1 MVHNVSNNPNYRPSD
16 PPQVGS
22 QQFNNNYGSQ
32 PQYGQGQSG
41 QYGSG
46 AGQYG
51 SGAGQYGSGPGQY
64 GSGAGQYSQG
74 QYSQGQP
81 YGQQNSYGQSG
92 TYGQQ
97 NTYGQSGGYSQP
109 GAYSQ
114 PNVYDAYSQ
123 QGTYGQPGA
132 YSQQGAYSQP
142 MTYGAQPVFVRPA
155 PNKMAVWSM
164 WMGITGIGGG
174 FVCGLL
180 SMIPFIG
187 VIFSIIAML
196 LWIAPVL
203 AVIFGHIGLN
213 QIKNTGEDGR
223 GQAIAGL
230 IIGYVTIALGL
241 IMAIIMIGILGIGF
255 LGMMS
260 SY

>member
-1 MVHNVSNNPNYRPSD
+1 MHNVSNNPNYRPSD

-46 AGQYG
+46 DGQYG
-51 SGAGQYGSGPGQY
+51 SVA
-64 GSGAGQYSQG
+64 G

-92 TYGQQ
+92 AYGQQ
-97 NTYGQSGGYSQP
+97 NAYGQSGGYSQP
-109 GAYSQ
+109 NAYGAYSQ
-114 PNVYDAYSQ
+114 P
-123 QGTYGQPGA
+123 GA
-132 YSQQGAYSQP
+132 YDAYSQP

-164 WMGITGIGGG
+164 WMGIAGIGGG

-180 SMIPFIG
+180 SMIPVIG
-187 VIFSIIAML
+187 IIFSIIAMF

-203 AVIFGHIGLN
+203 AVIFGHIGLG
-213 QIKNTGEDGR
+213 QIKRTGEEGR

-241 IMAIIMIGILGIGF
+241 IMAIVMIGILGIGF

>member
-51 SGAGQYGSGPGQY
+51 SGAGQYT
-64 GSGAGQYSQG
+64 
-74 QYSQGQP
+74 QGQP
-81 YGQQNSYGQSG
+81 YGQQGSYGQSG
-92 TYGQQ
+92 AYGQQ
-97 NTYGQSGGYSQP
+97 NSFSQP

-114 PNVYDAYSQ
+114 PNAYGQQNSYSQ
-123 QGTYGQPGA
+123 P
-132 YSQQGAYSQP
+132 GAYSQP

-164 WMGITGIGGG
+164 WMGIVGIGGG

-187 VIFSIIAML
+187 VIFSVIAMF

-203 AVIFGHIGLN
+203 AVIFGHIGLG
-213 QIKNTGEDGR
+213 QIKRTGEEGR

-241 IMAIIMIGILGIGF
+241 IMAIVMIGILGIGF

>member
-51 SGAGQYGSGPGQY
+51 SGAGQY
-64 GSGAGQYSQG
+64 
-74 QYSQGQP
+74 SQGQP
-81 YGQQNSYGQSG
+81 YGQQGSYGQSG
-92 TYGQQ
+92 AYGQQ
-97 NTYGQSGGYSQP
+97 NSFSQP

-114 PNVYDAYSQ
+114 PNAYGQQNSYSQ
-123 QGTYGQPGA
+123 P
-132 YSQQGAYSQP
+132 GAYSQP

-164 WMGITGIGGG
+164 WMGIVGIGGG

-187 VIFSIIAML
+187 VIFSVIAMF

-203 AVIFGHIGLN
+203 AVIFGHIGLG
-213 QIKNTGEDGR
+213 QIKRTGEEGR

-241 IMAIIMIGILGIGF
+241 LMAIIMIGIMGIGF

>member
-32 PQYGQGQSG
+32 PQYGQGQPG

-51 SGAGQYGSGPGQY
+51 SGA
-64 GSGAGQYSQG
+64 G

-92 TYGQQ
+92 AYGQQ
-97 NTYGQSGGYSQP
+97 NAYGQSGGYSQP

-114 PNVYDAYSQ
+114 PNAYDAYSQ
-123 QGTYGQPGA
+123 
-132 YSQQGAYSQP
+132 SGAYSQP

-164 WMGITGIGGG
+164 WMGIAGIGGG

-180 SMIPFIG
+180 SMIPVIG
-187 VIFSIIAML
+187 IIFSIIAMF

-203 AVIFGHIGLN
+203 AVIFGHIGLG
-213 QIKNTGEDGR
+213 QIKRTGEEGR

-241 IMAIIMIGILGIGF
+241 IMAIVMIGILGIGF

>member
-51 SGAGQYGSGPGQY
+51 SGAGQYGSG
-64 GSGAGQYSQG
+64 AG

-92 TYGQQ
+92 AYGQQ
-97 NTYGQSGGYSQP
+97 NAYGQSGGYSQP

-114 PNVYDAYSQ
+114 PNAYDAYSQ
-123 QGTYGQPGA
+123 
-132 YSQQGAYSQP
+132 SGAYSQP

-164 WMGITGIGGG
+164 WMGIAGIGGG

-180 SMIPFIG
+180 SMIPVIG
-187 VIFSIIAML
+187 IIFSIIAMF

-203 AVIFGHIGLN
+203 AVIFGHIGLG
-213 QIKNTGEDGR
+213 QIKRTGEEGR

-241 IMAIIMIGILGIGF
+241 IMAIVMIGILGIGF

>member
-1 MVHNVSNNPNYRPSD
+1 MVRNVSNNPNYRPSD

-51 SGAGQYGSGPGQY
+51 SGAGQYGSGAGQY
-64 GSGAGQYSQG
+64 GSGAG

-92 TYGQQ
+92 AYGQQ
-97 NTYGQSGGYSQP
+97 NSFSQP

-114 PNVYDAYSQ
+114 PNAYGQQNSYSQ
-123 QGTYGQPGA
+123 P
-132 YSQQGAYSQP
+132 GAYSQP

-164 WMGITGIGGG
+164 WMGIVGIGGG

-187 VIFSIIAML
+187 VIFSVIAMF

-203 AVIFGHIGLN
+203 AVIFGHIGLG
-213 QIKNTGEDGR
+213 QIKRTGEEGR

-241 IMAIIMIGILGIGF
+241 IMAIVMIGILGIGF

-260 SY
+260 GY

>member
-1 MVHNVSNNPNYRPSD
+1 MSNNPNYRPSD

-51 SGAGQYGSGPGQY
+51 SGAGQY
-64 GSGAGQYSQG
+64 
-74 QYSQGQP
+74 SQGQP
-81 YGQQNSYGQSG
+81 YGQQGSYGQSG
-92 TYGQQ
+92 AYGQQ
-97 NTYGQSGGYSQP
+97 NSFSQP

-114 PNVYDAYSQ
+114 PNAYGQQNSYSQ
-123 QGTYGQPGA
+123 P
-132 YSQQGAYSQP
+132 GAYSQP

-164 WMGITGIGGG
+164 WMGIAGIGGG

-180 SMIPFIG
+180 SMIPIIG

-196 LWIAPVL
+196 LWIAPIL
-203 AVIFGHIGLN
+203 AVIFGHIGLG
-213 QIKNTGEDGR
+213 QIKRTGEEGR

-241 IMAIIMIGILGIGF
+241 IMAIVM
-255 LGMMS
+255 
-260 SY
+260 

>member
-1 MVHNVSNNPNYRPSD
+1 MSNNPNYRPSD

-51 SGAGQYGSGPGQY
+51 SGAGQYGSG
-64 GSGAGQYSQG
+64 AG

-92 TYGQQ
+92 AYGQQ
-97 NTYGQSGGYSQP
+97 NAYGQSGGYSQP

-114 PNVYDAYSQ
+114 PNAYDAYSQ
-123 QGTYGQPGA
+123 
-132 YSQQGAYSQP
+132 SGAYSQP
-142 MTYGAQPVFVRPA
+142 MTYGTQPVFVRPA

-164 WMGITGIGGG
+164 WMGIAGIGGG

-180 SMIPFIG
+180 SMIPVIG
-187 VIFSIIAML
+187 IIFSIIAMF

-203 AVIFGHIGLN
+203 AVIFGHIGLG
-213 QIKNTGEDGR
+213 QIKRTGEEGR

-241 IMAIIMIGILGIGF
+241 IMAIVMIGILGIGF

>member
-51 SGAGQYGSGPGQY
+51 SGAGQYGSGAGQY

-74 QYSQGQP
+74 QPYGQQGSYGQSGA
-81 YGQQNSYGQSG
+81 YGQQNSF
-92 TYGQQ
+92 
-97 NTYGQSGGYSQP
+97 SQP

-114 PNVYDAYSQ
+114 PNAYSQ
-123 QGTYGQPGA
+123 QNSYSQPG
-132 YSQQGAYSQP
+132 SYSQP

-164 WMGITGIGGG
+164 WMGIVGIGGG

-187 VIFSIIAML
+187 VIFSVIAMF

-203 AVIFGHIGLN
+203 AVIFGHIGLG
-213 QIKNTGEDGR
+213 QIKRTGEEGR

-230 IIGYVTIALGL
+230 IIGYVSIALGL
-241 IMAIIMIGILGIGF
+241 IMAIVMIGILGIGF

-260 SY
+260 GY

>member
-1 MVHNVSNNPNYRPSD
+1 MSNNPNYRPSD

-46 AGQYG
+46 D
-51 SGAGQYGSGPGQY
+51 GQY

-74 QYSQGQP
+74 QP
-81 YGQQNSYGQSG
+81 YGQQNSHGQSG
-92 TYGQQ
+92 AYGQQ
-97 NTYGQSGGYSQP
+97 NAYGQSGGYSQP
-109 GAYSQ
+109 SAYSQ
-114 PNVYDAYSQ
+114 PNAYDAYSQ
-123 QGTYGQPGA
+123 
-132 YSQQGAYSQP
+132 SGAYSQP

-164 WMGITGIGGG
+164 WMGIAGIGGG

-180 SMIPFIG
+180 SMIPVIG
-187 VIFSIIAML
+187 IIFSIIAMF

-203 AVIFGHIGLN
+203 AVIFGHIGLG
-213 QIKNTGEDGR
+213 QIKRTGEEGR

-241 IMAIIMIGILGIGF
+241 IMAIVMIGILGIGF

>member
-51 SGAGQYGSGPGQY
+51 SGAGQYGSGAGQY
-64 GSGAGQYSQG
+64 GSGAW

-81 YGQQNSYGQSG
+81 YGQQGSYGQSG
-92 TYGQQ
+92 AYGQQ
-97 NTYGQSGGYSQP
+97 NSFSQP

-114 PNVYDAYSQ
+114 PNAYGQQNSYSQ
-123 QGTYGQPGA
+123 P
-132 YSQQGAYSQP
+132 GAYSQP

-164 WMGITGIGGG
+164 WMGIVGIGGG

-187 VIFSIIAML
+187 VIFSVIAMF

-203 AVIFGHIGLN
+203 AVIFGHIGLG
-213 QIKNTGEDGR
+213 QIKRTSEEGR

-241 IMAIIMIGILGIGF
+241 IMAIVMIGILGIGF

>member
-1 MVHNVSNNPNYRPSD
+1 MRNVSNNPNYRPSD

-51 SGAGQYGSGPGQY
+51 SGAGQYGSGAGQY
-64 GSGAGQYSQG
+64 GSGAG

-92 TYGQQ
+92 AYGQQ
-97 NTYGQSGGYSQP
+97 NSFSQP

-114 PNVYDAYSQ
+114 PNAYGQQNSYSQ
-123 QGTYGQPGA
+123 P
-132 YSQQGAYSQP
+132 GAYSQP

-164 WMGITGIGGG
+164 WMGIVGIGGG

-187 VIFSIIAML
+187 VIFSVIAMF

-203 AVIFGHIGLN
+203 AVIFGHIGLG
-213 QIKNTGEDGR
+213 QIKRTGEEGR

-241 IMAIIMIGILGIGF
+241 IMAIVMIGILGIGF

-260 SY
+260 GY

>member
-1 MVHNVSNNPNYRPSD
+1 MSNNPNYRPSD

-51 SGAGQYGSGPGQY
+51 SGAGQYGSG
-64 GSGAGQYSQG
+64 AG

-92 TYGQQ
+92 AYGQQ
-97 NTYGQSGGYSQP
+97 NAYGQSGGYSQP

-114 PNVYDAYSQ
+114 PNAYDAYSQ
-123 QGTYGQPGA
+123 
-132 YSQQGAYSQP
+132 SGAYSQP

-164 WMGITGIGGG
+164 WMGIAGIGGG

-180 SMIPFIG
+180 SMIPVIG
-187 VIFSIIAML
+187 IIFSIIAMF

-203 AVIFGHIGLN
+203 AVIFGHIGLG
-213 QIKNTGEDGR
+213 QIKRTGAEGR

-241 IMAIIMIGILGIGF
+241 IMAIVMIGILGIGF

>member
-1 MVHNVSNNPNYRPSD
+1 MHNVSNNPNYRPSD

-51 SGAGQYGSGPGQY
+51 SGAGQYGSG
-64 GSGAGQYSQG
+64 AG

-92 TYGQQ
+92 AYGQQ
-97 NTYGQSGGYSQP
+97 NAYGQSGGYSQP

-114 PNVYDAYSQ
+114 PNAYDAYSQ
-123 QGTYGQPGA
+123 
-132 YSQQGAYSQP
+132 SGAYSQP
-142 MTYGAQPVFVRPA
+142 MTYGTQPVFVRPA

-164 WMGITGIGGG
+164 WMGIAGIGGG

-180 SMIPFIG
+180 SMIPVIG
-187 VIFSIIAML
+187 IIFSIIAMF

-203 AVIFGHIGLN
+203 AVIFGHIGLG
-213 QIKNTGEDGR
+213 QIKRTGEEGR

-241 IMAIIMIGILGIGF
+241 IMAVVMIGILGIGF

>member
-1 MVHNVSNNPNYRPSD
+1 MSNNPNYRPSD

-51 SGAGQYGSGPGQY
+51 SGAGQYGSGAGQY
-64 GSGAGQYSQG
+64 GSGAG

-81 YGQQNSYGQSG
+81 YGQQNSYSQSG
-92 TYGQQ
+92 AYGQQ
-97 NTYGQSGGYSQP
+97 NSFSQP

-114 PNVYDAYSQ
+114 PNAYGQQNSYSQ
-123 QGTYGQPGA
+123 P
-132 YSQQGAYSQP
+132 GAYSQP

-164 WMGITGIGGG
+164 WMGIVGIGGG

-187 VIFSIIAML
+187 VIFSVIAMF

-203 AVIFGHIGLN
+203 AVIFGHIGLG
-213 QIKNTGEDGR
+213 QIKRTGEEGR

-241 IMAIIMIGILGIGF
+241 IMAIVMIGILGIGF

-260 SY
+260 GY

>member
-1 MVHNVSNNPNYRPSD
+1 MGDIRSPSEKWCTTCRTTPTSCPSD

-32 PQYGQGQSG
+32 PQYGQAVG
-41 QYGSG
+41 QYARAPTVRSG

-51 SGAGQYGSGPGQY
+51 SGAGQYGSG
-64 GSGAGQYSQG
+64 AW

-81 YGQQNSYGQSG
+81 YGQQGSYGQSG
-92 TYGQQ
+92 AYGQQ
-97 NTYGQSGGYSQP
+97 NSFSQP

-114 PNVYDAYSQ
+114 PNAYGQQNSYSQ
-123 QGTYGQPGA
+123 P
-132 YSQQGAYSQP
+132 GAYSQP

-164 WMGITGIGGG
+164 WMGIVGIGGG

-187 VIFSIIAML
+187 VIFSVIAMF
-196 LWIAPVL
+196 LWIAPLL
-203 AVIFGHIGLN
+203 AVIFGHIGLDRSN
-213 QIKNTGEDGR
+213 APAKKAADR
-223 GQAIAGL
+223 RSPA
-230 IIGYVTIALGL
+230 
-241 IMAIIMIGILGIGF
+241 
-255 LGMMS
+255 
-260 SY
+260 

>member
-51 SGAGQYGSGPGQY
+51 SGAGQYGSG
-64 GSGAGQYSQG
+64 AG

-92 TYGQQ
+92 AYGQQ
-97 NTYGQSGGYSQP
+97 NAYGQPGGYSQP

-114 PNVYDAYSQ
+114 PNAYDAYSQ
-123 QGTYGQPGA
+123 
-132 YSQQGAYSQP
+132 SGAYSQP

-164 WMGITGIGGG
+164 WMGIAGIGGG

-180 SMIPFIG
+180 SMIPVIG
-187 VIFSIIAML
+187 IIFSIIAMF

-203 AVIFGHIGLN
+203 AVIFGHIGLG
-213 QIKNTGEDGR
+213 QIKRTGEDGR

-241 IMAIIMIGILGIGF
+241 IMAIVVIGILGIGF

>member
-1 MVHNVSNNPNYRPSD
+1 MVRNVSNNPNYRPSD

-51 SGAGQYGSGPGQY
+51 SGAGQY
-64 GSGAGQYSQG
+64 
-74 QYSQGQP
+74 SQGQP
-81 YGQQNSYGQSG
+81 YGQQGSYGQSG
-92 TYGQQ
+92 AYGQQ
-97 NTYGQSGGYSQP
+97 NSFSQP

-114 PNVYDAYSQ
+114 PNAYGQQNSYSQ
-123 QGTYGQPGA
+123 P
-132 YSQQGAYSQP
+132 GAYSQP

-164 WMGITGIGGG
+164 WMGIVGIGGG

-187 VIFSIIAML
+187 VIFSVIAMF

-203 AVIFGHIGLN
+203 AVIFGHIGLG
-213 QIKNTGEDGR
+213 QIKRTGEEGR

-241 IMAIIMIGILGIGF
+241 IMAIVMIGILGIGF

>member
-32 PQYGQGQSG
+32 PQPGQGQPGQYGSG
-41 QYGSG
+41 AGQYQYGSG

-51 SGAGQYGSGPGQY
+51 SGAGQYGSG
-64 GSGAGQYSQG
+64 AG

-92 TYGQQ
+92 AYGQQ
-97 NTYGQSGGYSQP
+97 NAYDAYSQP
-109 GAYSQ
+109 GAYS
-114 PNVYDAYSQ
+114 P
-123 QGTYGQPGA
+123 
-132 YSQQGAYSQP
+132 P

-164 WMGITGIGGG
+164 WMGIAGIGGG

-180 SMIPFIG
+180 SMVPIIG

-196 LWIAPVL
+196 LWIAPIL
-203 AVIFGHIGLN
+203 AVIFGHIGLS
-213 QIKNTGEDGR
+213 QIKTTGEEGR

-241 IMAIIMIGILGIGF
+241 LMAIIMIGIMGIGF

>member
-51 SGAGQYGSGPGQY
+51 SGAGQYGSGAGQY

-74 QYSQGQP
+74 QT

-92 TYGQQ
+92 AYGQQ
-97 NTYGQSGGYSQP
+97 NSFSQP

-114 PNVYDAYSQ
+114 PNAYGQQNSYSQ
-123 QGTYGQPGA
+123 P
-132 YSQQGAYSQP
+132 GAYSQP

-164 WMGITGIGGG
+164 WMGIVGIGGG

-187 VIFSIIAML
+187 VIFSVIAMF

-203 AVIFGHIGLN
+203 AVIFGHIGLG
-213 QIKNTGEDGR
+213 QIKRTGEEGR

-241 IMAIIMIGILGIGF
+241 IMAIVMIGILGIGF

-260 SY
+260 GY

>member
-32 PQYGQGQSG
+32 PQPGQGQPG

-51 SGAGQYGSGPGQY
+51 SGAGQYGSGAGQY
-64 GSGAGQYSQG
+64 GSGAG

-92 TYGQQ
+92 AYGQQ
-97 NTYGQSGGYSQP
+97 N
-109 GAYSQ
+109 A
-114 PNVYDAYSQ
+114 YDAYSQ
-123 QGTYGQPGA
+123 P
-132 YSQQGAYSQP
+132 GAYSQP

-164 WMGITGIGGG
+164 WMGIAGIGGG

-180 SMIPFIG
+180 SMVPIIG

-196 LWIAPVL
+196 LWIAPIL
-203 AVIFGHIGLN
+203 AVIFGHIGLS
-213 QIKNTGEDGR
+213 QIKTTGEEGR

-241 IMAIIMIGILGIGF
+241 LMAIIMIGIMGIGF

>member
-51 SGAGQYGSGPGQY
+51 SGAGQYGSGAGQY

-74 QYSQGQP
+74 QPYGQQGSYGQSGA
-81 YGQQNSYGQSG
+81 YGQQNSF
-92 TYGQQ
+92 
-97 NTYGQSGGYSQP
+97 SQP

-114 PNVYDAYSQ
+114 PNAYGQQNSYSQ
-123 QGTYGQPGA
+123 P
-132 YSQQGAYSQP
+132 GAYSQP

-164 WMGITGIGGG
+164 WMGIVGIGGG

-187 VIFSIIAML
+187 VIFSVIAMF

-203 AVIFGHIGLN
+203 AVIFGHIGLG
-213 QIKNTGEDGR
+213 QIKRTGEEGR

-241 IMAIIMIGILGIGF
+241 IMAIVMIGILGIGF

-260 SY
+260 GY

>member
-51 SGAGQYGSGPGQY
+51 SGAGQYGSGD
-64 GSGAGQYSQG
+64 G

-92 TYGQQ
+92 P
-97 NTYGQSGGYSQP
+97 YSQP
-109 GAYSQ
+109 GAY
-114 PNVYDAYSQ
+114 DAYSQ
-123 QGTYGQPGA
+123 P
-132 YSQQGAYSQP
+132 GAYSQP

-164 WMGITGIGGG
+164 WMGIAGIGGG

-180 SMIPFIG
+180 SMIPVIG
-187 VIFSIIAML
+187 IIFSIIAMF

-203 AVIFGHIGLN
+203 AVIFGHIGLG
-213 QIKNTGEDGR
+213 QIKRTGEEGR

-241 IMAIIMIGILGIGF
+241 IMAIVMIGILGIGF

>member
-51 SGAGQYGSGPGQY
+51 SGAGQYGSGAGQY

-74 QYSQGQP
+74 QSYGQQGSYGQSGA
-81 YGQQNSYGQSG
+81 YGQQNSF
-92 TYGQQ
+92 
-97 NTYGQSGGYSQP
+97 SQP

-114 PNVYDAYSQ
+114 PNAYGQQNSYSQ
-123 QGTYGQPGA
+123 P
-132 YSQQGAYSQP
+132 GAYSQP

-164 WMGITGIGGG
+164 WMGIVGIGGG

-187 VIFSIIAML
+187 VIFSVIAMF

-203 AVIFGHIGLN
+203 AVIFGHIGLG
-213 QIKNTGEDGR
+213 QIKRTGEEGR

-241 IMAIIMIGILGIGF
+241 IMAIVMIGILGIGF

>member
-51 SGAGQYGSGPGQY
+51 SGAGQYGSG
-64 GSGAGQYSQG
+64 AGQYA
-74 QYSQGQP
+74 QGQP
-81 YGQQNSYGQSG
+81 YGQQGSYGQSG
-92 TYGQQ
+92 AYGQQ
-97 NTYGQSGGYSQP
+97 NSFSQP

-114 PNVYDAYSQ
+114 PNAYGQQNSYSQ
-123 QGTYGQPGA
+123 P
-132 YSQQGAYSQP
+132 GAYSQP

-164 WMGITGIGGG
+164 WMGIVGIGGG

-187 VIFSIIAML
+187 VIFSVIAMF

-203 AVIFGHIGLN
+203 AVIFGHIGLG
-213 QIKNTGEDGR
+213 QIKRTGEEGR

-241 IMAIIMIGILGIGF
+241 IMAIVMIGILGIGF

>member
-32 PQYGQGQSG
+32 PQDGPGQSG

-51 SGAGQYGSGPGQY
+51 SGAGQYGSGAGQY

-74 QYSQGQP
+74 QT
-81 YGQQNSYGQSG
+81 YGQQNSYSQSG
-92 TYGQQ
+92 AYGQQ
-97 NTYGQSGGYSQP
+97 NSFSQP

-114 PNVYDAYSQ
+114 SNAYGQQNSYSQ
-123 QGTYGQPGA
+123 P
-132 YSQQGAYSQP
+132 GAYSQP

-164 WMGITGIGGG
+164 WMGIVGIGGG

-187 VIFSIIAML
+187 VIFSVIAMF

-203 AVIFGHIGLN
+203 AVIFGHIGLG
-213 QIKNTGEDGR
+213 QIKRTGEEGR

-230 IIGYVTIALGL
+230 IIGYVSIALGL
-241 IMAIIMIGILGIGF
+241 IMAIVMIGILGIGF

-260 SY
+260 GY

>member
-51 SGAGQYGSGPGQY
+51 SGAGQY
-64 GSGAGQYSQG
+64 
-74 QYSQGQP
+74 SQGQP
-81 YGQQNSYGQSG
+81 YGQQGSYGQSG
-92 TYGQQ
+92 AYGQQ
-97 NTYGQSGGYSQP
+97 NSFSQP

-114 PNVYDAYSQ
+114 PNAYVQQNSYSQ
-123 QGTYGQPGA
+123 P
-132 YSQQGAYSQP
+132 GAYSQP

-164 WMGITGIGGG
+164 WMGIVGIGGG

-187 VIFSIIAML
+187 VIFSVIAMF

-203 AVIFGHIGLN
+203 AVIFGHIGLG
-213 QIKNTGEDGR
+213 QIKRTGEEGR

-241 IMAIIMIGILGIGF
+241 IMAIVMIGILGIGF

>member
-32 PQYGQGQSG
+32 PQSGQGQSG

-51 SGAGQYGSGPGQY
+51 SSAGQY
-64 GSGAGQYSQG
+64 GSGAGQYA
-74 QYSQGQP
+74 QGQP

-92 TYGQQ
+92 PYGQQ
-97 NTYGQSGGYSQP
+97 NGYGQHNGYGQSDAYSQP
-109 GAYSQ
+109 SAYSQ
-114 PNVYDAYSQ
+114 PNAYDAY
-123 QGTYGQPGA
+123 GQP
-132 YSQQGAYSQP
+132 GAYSQP

-164 WMGITGIGGG
+164 WMGIAGIGGG

-180 SMIPFIG
+180 SMIPVIG
-187 VIFSIIAML
+187 IIFSIIAMF

-203 AVIFGHIGLN
+203 AVIFGHIGLG
-213 QIKNTGEDGR
+213 QIKRTGEEGR

-241 IMAIIMIGILGIGF
+241 IMAIVMIGILGIGF

>member
-51 SGAGQYGSGPGQY
+51 SGAGQYGSGAGQY
-64 GSGAGQYSQG
+64 GSGAG

-92 TYGQQ
+92 AYGQQ
-97 NTYGQSGGYSQP
+97 NAYGQSGGYSQP

-114 PNVYDAYSQ
+114 PNAYDAYSQ
-123 QGTYGQPGA
+123 
-132 YSQQGAYSQP
+132 SGAYSQP
-142 MTYGAQPVFVRPA
+142 MTYGTQPVFVRPA

-164 WMGITGIGGG
+164 WMGIAGIGGG

-180 SMIPFIG
+180 SMIPVIG
-187 VIFSIIAML
+187 IIFSIIAMF

-203 AVIFGHIGLN
+203 AVIFGHIGLG
-213 QIKNTGEDGR
+213 QIKRTGEEGR

-241 IMAIIMIGILGIGF
+241 IMAIVMIGILGIGF

>member
-51 SGAGQYGSGPGQY
+51 SGAGQYGSGAGQY

-74 QYSQGQP
+74 QPYGQQGSYGQSGA
-81 YGQQNSYGQSG
+81 YGQQNSF
-92 TYGQQ
+92 
-97 NTYGQSGGYSQP
+97 SQP
-109 GAYSQ
+109 
-114 PNVYDAYSQ
+114 
-123 QGTYGQPGA
+123 
-132 YSQQGAYSQP
+132 GAYSQP

-164 WMGITGIGGG
+164 WMGIVGIGGG

-187 VIFSIIAML
+187 VIFSVIAMF

-203 AVIFGHIGLN
+203 AVIFGHIGLG
-213 QIKNTGEDGR
+213 QIKRTGEEGR

-241 IMAIIMIGILGIGF
+241 IMAIVMIGILGIGF

>member
-51 SGAGQYGSGPGQY
+51 SGAGQYGSGAGQY

-74 QYSQGQP
+74 QPYGQQGSYGQSGA
-81 YGQQNSYGQSG
+81 YGQQNSF
-92 TYGQQ
+92 
-97 NTYGQSGGYSQP
+97 SQP

-114 PNVYDAYSQ
+114 PNAYGQQNSYSQ
-123 QGTYGQPGA
+123 P
-132 YSQQGAYSQP
+132 GAYSQP

-164 WMGITGIGGG
+164 WMGIVGIGGG

-187 VIFSIIAML
+187 VIFSVIAMF

-203 AVIFGHIGLN
+203 AVIFGHIGLG
-213 QIKNTGEDGR
+213 QIKRTGEEGR

-230 IIGYVTIALGL
+230 IIGYVSIALGL
-241 IMAIIMIGILGIGF
+241 IMAIVMIGILGIGF

>member
-51 SGAGQYGSGPGQY
+51 SGAGQYGSG
-64 GSGAGQYSQG
+64 AG

-92 TYGQQ
+92 AYGQQ
-97 NTYGQSGGYSQP
+97 NAYGQSGGYSQP

-114 PNVYDAYSQ
+114 PNAYDAYSQ
-123 QGTYGQPGA
+123 
-132 YSQQGAYSQP
+132 SGAYSQP
-142 MTYGAQPVFVRPA
+142 MTYGTQPVFVRPA

-164 WMGITGIGGG
+164 WMGIAGIGGG

-180 SMIPFIG
+180 SMIPVIG
-187 VIFSIIAML
+187 IIFSIIAMF

-203 AVIFGHIGLN
+203 AVIFGHIGLG
-213 QIKNTGEDGR
+213 QIKRTGEEGR

-241 IMAIIMIGILGIGF
+241 IMAIVMIGILGIGF

>member
-51 SGAGQYGSGPGQY
+51 SGAGQYGSG
-64 GSGAGQYSQG
+64 AGQYA
-74 QYSQGQP
+74 QGQP

-92 TYGQQ
+92 PYGQQ
-97 NTYGQSGGYSQP
+97 NGYGQSDAYSQP

-114 PNVYDAYSQ
+114 PNAYDAY
-123 QGTYGQPGA
+123 GQP
-132 YSQQGAYSQP
+132 GAYSQP

-164 WMGITGIGGG
+164 WMGIAGIGGG

-180 SMIPFIG
+180 SMIPVIG
-187 VIFSIIAML
+187 IIFSIIAMF

-203 AVIFGHIGLN
+203 AVIFGHIGLG
-213 QIKNTGEDGR
+213 QIKRTGEEGR

-241 IMAIIMIGILGIGF
+241 IMAIVMIGILGIGF

>member
-51 SGAGQYGSGPGQY
+51 SGAGQYGSGAGQY

-74 QYSQGQP
+74 QPYGQQGSYGQSGA
-81 YGQQNSYGQSG
+81 YGQQNSF
-92 TYGQQ
+92 
-97 NTYGQSGGYSQP
+97 SQP

-114 PNVYDAYSQ
+114 PNAYGQQNSYSQ
-123 QGTYGQPGA
+123 P
-132 YSQQGAYSQP
+132 GAYSQP

-164 WMGITGIGGG
+164 WMGIVGIGGG

-187 VIFSIIAML
+187 VIFSVIAMF

-203 AVIFGHIGLN
+203 AVIFGHIGLG
-213 QIKNTGEDGR
+213 QIKRTGEEGR

-230 IIGYVTIALGL
+230 IIGYVSIALGL
-241 IMAIIMIGILGIGF
+241 IMAIVMIGILGIGC

>member
-1 MVHNVSNNPNYRPSD
+1 MSNNPNYRPSD

-51 SGAGQYGSGPGQY
+51 SGAGQY
-64 GSGAGQYSQG
+64 
-74 QYSQGQP
+74 SQGQP

-92 TYGQQ
+92 AYGQQ
-97 NTYGQSGGYSQP
+97 NAYGQSGGYSQP

-114 PNVYDAYSQ
+114 PNAYDAYSQ
-123 QGTYGQPGA
+123 
-132 YSQQGAYSQP
+132 SGAYSQP

-164 WMGITGIGGG
+164 WMGIAGIGGG

-180 SMIPFIG
+180 SMIPVIG
-187 VIFSIIAML
+187 IIFSIIAMF

-203 AVIFGHIGLN
+203 AVIFGHIGLG
-213 QIKNTGEDGR
+213 QIKRTGEEGR

-241 IMAIIMIGILGIGF
+241 IMAIVMIGILGIGF

>member
-1 MVHNVSNNPNYRPSD
+1 MSNNPNYRPSD

-51 SGAGQYGSGPGQY
+51 SGAGQYGSGAGQY
-64 GSGAGQYSQG
+64 GSGAG

-92 TYGQQ
+92 AYGQQ
-97 NTYGQSGGYSQP
+97 NSFSQP

-114 PNVYDAYSQ
+114 PNAYGQQNSYSQ
-123 QGTYGQPGA
+123 P
-132 YSQQGAYSQP
+132 GAYSQP

-164 WMGITGIGGG
+164 WMGIVGIGGG

-187 VIFSIIAML
+187 VIFSVIAMF

-203 AVIFGHIGLN
+203 AVIFGHIGLG
-213 QIKNTGEDGR
+213 QIKRTGEEGR

-241 IMAIIMIGILGIGF
+241 IMAIVMIGILGIGF

-260 SY
+260 GY

>member
-32 PQYGQGQSG
+32 LQYGQGQSG

-51 SGAGQYGSGPGQY
+51 SGAGQY
-64 GSGAGQYSQG
+64 
-74 QYSQGQP
+74 SQGQP

-92 TYGQQ
+92 AYGQQ
-97 NTYGQSGGYSQP
+97 NAYGQSGGYSQP

-114 PNVYDAYSQ
+114 PNAYDAYSQ
-123 QGTYGQPGA
+123 
-132 YSQQGAYSQP
+132 SGAYSQP
-142 MTYGAQPVFVRPA
+142 MTYGTQPVFVRPA
-155 PNKMAVWSM
+155 PNKMAMWSM
-164 WMGITGIGGG
+164 WMGIAGIGGG

-180 SMIPFIG
+180 SMIPVIG
-187 VIFSIIAML
+187 IIFSIIAMF

-203 AVIFGHIGLN
+203 AVIFGHIGLG
-213 QIKNTGEDGR
+213 QIKRTGEEGR

-241 IMAIIMIGILGIGF
+241 IMAIVMIGILGIGF

>member
-1 MVHNVSNNPNYRPSD
+1 MHNVSNNPNYRPSD

-51 SGAGQYGSGPGQY
+51 SGAGQYGSGAGQY

-74 QYSQGQP
+74 QPYGQQGSYGQSGA
-81 YGQQNSYGQSG
+81 YGQQNSF
-92 TYGQQ
+92 
-97 NTYGQSGGYSQP
+97 SQP

-114 PNVYDAYSQ
+114 PNAYSQ
-123 QGTYGQPGA
+123 QNS
-132 YSQQGAYSQP
+132 YSQPGAYSQP

-164 WMGITGIGGG
+164 WMGIVGIGGG

-187 VIFSIIAML
+187 VIFSVIAMF

-203 AVIFGHIGLN
+203 AVIFGHIGLG
-213 QIKNTGEDGR
+213 QIKRTGEEGR

-241 IMAIIMIGILGIGF
+241 IMAIVMIGILGIGF